1 MSWSV
6 KIKQSALKELSRIS
20 KPDRLRIVVGI
31 DQLALNPY
39 RGSALKGDL
48 TGLRRIRVGSY
59 RVIYEIR
66 ETQLIVLVVTVGHR
80 REVYRQR

>member
-1 MSWSV
+1 MNWSV

>member
-20 KPDRLRIVVGI
+20 KPERLRIVVGI

-39 RGSALKGDL
+39 RGSALKGEL

-66 ETQLIVLVVTVGHR
+66 ETQLIVLLVTAGHR

>member
-1 MSWSV
+1 MNWSV
-6 KIKQSALKELSRIS
+6 KINQSALKELSRIS